1 MLTYALTRVVSMLIS
16 LVAVSIIAFLIIQL
30 PPGDFIDYLE
40 TRSIGTEPQFVS
52 EEEVEALR
60 AHYGLDRPIY
70 VQYLKWASRI
80 VFYGDFG
87 MAFLWDQPVIH
98 LIRERL
104 PFTMIV
110 AISTLL
116 FAYVVAIPIGVYSAT
131 HQYSVGDYTATV
143 FGFIGLAIPN
153 FLLALILIVLMF
165 RIFGINP
172 SGLFSPEMEDAA
184 WSLAKVVDMI
194 NHLWIP
200 MIVIGTAGTAAI
212 IRVLRGVL
220 LDELGKQYVVT
231 ARAKGMAERALVFKY
246 PVRVALNPIVSTIG
260 WRLPQIVSGTTIT
273 AVVLNLPTLG
283 PMLLVALES
292 QDMFLAG
299 AIILLLT
306 ILVLVGTFVS
316 DILLAALDP
325 RIRLT

>member
-1 MLTYALTRVVSMLIS
+1 MLTYLLTRVVSMLIS

-60 AHYGLDRPIY
+60 AHYGLDRPLY

-80 VFYGDFG
+80 VFHGDFG

-104 PFTMIV
+104 PFTLIV

-131 HQYSVGDYTATV
+131 HQYSIGDYTATV

-165 RIFGINP
+165 RIFGVNP

>member
-1 MLTYALTRVVSMLIS
+1 MLTYILTRVVSMLIS

-60 AHYGLDRPIY
+60 AQYGLDRPIY
-70 VQYLKWASRI
+70 VQYVKWASRI
-80 VFYGDFG
+80 VLYGDFG
-87 MAFLWDQPVIH
+87 MAFLWNQPVTH
-98 LIRERL
+98 LISERL

-116 FAYVVAIPIGVYSAT
+116 FAYVVAIPIGIYSAT

-143 FGFIGLAIPN
+143 LGFIGLAIPN

>member
-1 MLTYALTRVVSMLIS
+1 
-16 LVAVSIIAFLIIQL
+16 
-30 PPGDFIDYLE
+30 
-40 TRSIGTEPQFVS
+40 
-52 EEEVEALR
+52 
-60 AHYGLDRPIY
+60 
-70 VQYLKWASRI
+70 
-80 VFYGDFG
+80 

-104 PFTMIV
+104 PFTLIV

-131 HQYSVGDYTATV
+131 HQYSIGDYTATV

-231 ARAKGMAERALVFKY
+231 ARAKGMAERVLVFKY

>member
-1 MLTYALTRVVSMLIS
+1 
-16 LVAVSIIAFLIIQL
+16 
-30 PPGDFIDYLE
+30 
-40 TRSIGTEPQFVS
+40 
-52 EEEVEALR
+52 
-60 AHYGLDRPIY
+60 
-70 VQYLKWASRI
+70 
-80 VFYGDFG
+80 
-87 MAFLWDQPVIH
+87 
-98 LIRERL
+98 
-104 PFTMIV
+104 
-110 AISTLL
+110 
-116 FAYVVAIPIGVYSAT
+116 
-131 HQYSVGDYTATV
+131 
-143 FGFIGLAIPN
+143 
-153 FLLALILIVLMF
+153 
-165 RIFGINP
+165 
-172 SGLFSPEMEDAA
+172 MEDAA
-184 WSLAKVVDMI
+184 WSIAKVVDMI